1 MLVVVDLWVV
11 LMVLGMLLWKISHLE
26 TRIEI
31 LWKKK
36 QDMTEEVD
44 KIKLVN
50 VVLWKKN
57 KDMTE
62 EVDKIKLISAE
73 NQAGM
78 LQQGLRHH
86 ACVERI
92 CELDDARHR
101 FCCTVRSKNITMN
114 DRISVLERGYTPVN
128 AAQSAVL

>member
-1 MLVVVDLWVV
+1 MLAVVDLWVV
-11 LMVLGMLLWKISHLE
+11 LMVLAITILFMCALLWKISHLE

-36 QDMTEEVD
+36 QADFDVIYYMTKEV
-44 KIKLVN
+44 N
-50 VVLWKKN
+50 
-57 KDMTE
+57 
-62 EVDKIKLISAE
+62 KIKLISAE

-78 LQQGLRHH
+78 REQGLRHH

-92 CELDDARHR
+92 CELDDAHHR
-101 FCCTVRSKNITMN
+101 FCGTVRSKNITMN

>member
-1 MLVVVDLWVV
+1 MLAVVDLWVV

-36 QDMTEEVD
+36 QADFDMIYYMTEEVN
-44 KIKLVN
+44 KIN
-50 VVLWKKN
+50 
-57 KDMTE
+57 
-62 EVDKIKLISAE
+62 LISAE

-78 LQQGLRHH
+78 REQGLRHH

-92 CELDDARHR
+92 CELDDAQHR
-101 FCCTVRSKNITMN
+101 FCNTVRSKNIKTN

>member
-1 MLVVVDLWVV
+1 MLAVVDLWVV
-11 LMVLGMLLWKISHLE
+11 LMVLAITILFMCALLWKISHLE

-36 QDMTEEVD
+36 QADFDMIYYMTEEVN
-44 KIKLVN
+44 KIN
-50 VVLWKKN
+50 
-57 KDMTE
+57 
-62 EVDKIKLISAE
+62 LISAE

-78 LQQGLRHH
+78 REQGLRHH

>member
-1 MLVVVDLWVV
+1 MLAVVDLWVV
-11 LMVLGMLLWKISHLE
+11 LMVLAITILFMCALLWKISHLE

-36 QDMTEEVD
+36 QADFDVIYYMTEEV
-44 KIKLVN
+44 N
-50 VVLWKKN
+50 
-57 KDMTE
+57 
-62 EVDKIKLISAE
+62 KIKLISAE

-78 LQQGLRHH
+78 REQGLRHH

-92 CELDDARHR
+92 GELDDALHR
-101 FCCTVRSKNITMN
+101 FCNTVRSKNIKTN

>member
-11 LMVLGMLLWKISHLE
+11 LMVLGMLLWKISHLQ

-36 QDMTEEVD
+36 Q
-44 KIKLVN
+44 
-50 VVLWKKN
+50 
-57 KDMTE
+57 DMTE

-101 FCCTVRSKNITMN
+101 FCCTVRSKNITIN

>member
-1 MLVVVDLWVV
+1 MLAVVDLWVV
-11 LMVLGMLLWKISHLE
+11 LMVLAITILFMCALLWKISHLE

-36 QDMTEEVD
+36 QADFDVIYYMTKEV
-44 KIKLVN
+44 N
-50 VVLWKKN
+50 
-57 KDMTE
+57 
-62 EVDKIKLISAE
+62 KIKLISAE

-78 LQQGLRHH
+78 REQGLRHH

-92 CELDDARHR
+92 CELDDAHHR
-101 FCCTVRSKNITMN
+101 FCSTVRSKNCKMT
-114 DRISVLERGYTPVN
+114 DRISVLERGYTPVG